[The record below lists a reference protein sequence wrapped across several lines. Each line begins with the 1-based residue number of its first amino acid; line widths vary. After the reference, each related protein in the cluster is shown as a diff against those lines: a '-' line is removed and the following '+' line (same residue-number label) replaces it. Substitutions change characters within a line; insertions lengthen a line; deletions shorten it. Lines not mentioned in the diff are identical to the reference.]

1 MDQGMGDY
9 DSDLVEKWF
18 DRGIER
24 CHYSGR
30 LLCEELGDVAPRDVS
45 FWVSLAEF
53 LRQKELLSDAAD
65 AWATAATR
73 SSGPEQRFAV
83 LVAAAQ
89 GFWGMHL
96 AQGRSGLKTDAWEL
110 AWDALSQAAHLEPHS
125 VQVQL
130 GFAVLQHDVGDIG
143 LTLDHLALA
152 LRYCGESELEWDFAW
167 GGADE
172 YLEELFAYEPLLRAL
187 LNHGRFEAAGR
198 LLQAAFEADHRVV
211 SSRDVPDDA
220 L

>member
-1 MDQGMGDY
+1 
-9 DSDLVEKWF
+9 
-18 DRGIER
+18 
-24 CHYSGR
+24 
-30 LLCEELGDVAPRDVS
+30 
-45 FWVSLAEF
+45 
-53 LRQKELLSDAAD
+53 
-65 AWATAATR
+65 
-73 SSGPEQRFAV
+73 
-83 LVAAAQ
+83 
-89 GFWGMHL
+89 
-96 AQGRSGLKTDAWEL
+96 
-110 AWDALSQAAHLEPHS
+110 
-125 VQVQL
+125 
-130 GFAVLQHDVGDIG
+130 
-143 LTLDHLALA
+143 LA